1 MFKLENLNQIN
12 DLNYGPISRGN
23 KYKYIIIN
31 ESNDNKKYEIGK
43 RYKQDIVFYNDL
55 FDMSSHKFLKLKG
68 FKIMEIKTFDTSTIF
83 ENIVNDFKIVREINY
98 LNLLNSDDVTEN
110 MISAI
115 KNHEEIVLN
124 AFLNSKEKIYLEVV
138 INSGV
143 HKYLDEIITEYIN
156 GKTKYEDMVSL
167 IIREY
172 GRNKDLDYFINDDDN
187 SLIQKEVLN
196 IGRPQDLDLMQ
207 NKNKM
212 SNNELRLIL
221 SHGRKKDIEHYSKIC
236 NSFFEDTINRM
247 IINTYNDD
255 FIDDCIKI
263 YYNDSL
269 LMDFIVKYANKKQLD
284 ILVKNNSQSV
294 RLSVAKREYKEH
306 LDKLANDDNI
316 HIYEFVSEKL
326 KDLNSI

>member
-43 RYKQDIVFYNDL
+43 RYKQDIVFYNEL
-55 FDMSSHKFLKLKG
+55 SGLPSYAISKSEN
-68 FKIMEIKTFDTSTIF
+68 FKIMEIKLFGKTYYDIAS
-83 ENIVNDFKIVREINY
+83 DFKIVREINY
-98 LNLLNSDDVTEN
+98 LDLLDSDDIVEN

-115 KNHEEIVLN
+115 KNHEEIVLDT
-124 AFLNSKEKIYLEVV
+124 FLNSKQKVYLKVV
-138 INSGV
+138 IDSGIY
-143 HKYLDEIITEYIN
+143 KYLDKIITEYTN
-156 GKTKYEDMVSL
+156 GETKYEDMVSL

-172 GRNKDLDYFINDDDN
+172 GRNKDLDYFINDDD
-187 SLIQKEVLN
+187 SILQKDVLS

-221 SHGRKKDIEHYSKIC
+221 NHGRKKDIAHYSKIC
-236 NSFFEDTINRM
+236 NAFFKDTINEM
-247 IINTYNDD
+247 IVKTYNDD

-263 YYNDSL
+263 YHNDSL
-269 LMDFIVKYANKKQLD
+269 LMNSIVKYANKKQLD
-284 ILVKNNSQSV
+284 ILVKHNSPTV
-294 RLSVAKREYKEH
+294 RLAVAKREYKEH
-306 LDKLANDDNI
+306 LDKLANDSNI

-326 KDLNSI
+326 KDLNCI

>member
-98 LNLLNSDDVTEN
+98 LNLLNSDDIVEN

-124 AFLNSKEKIYLEVV
+124 AFLNSKENIYLKVV
-138 INSGV
+138 VNSRIY
-143 HKYLDEIITEYIN
+143 KYLDEIITEYIN
-156 GKTKYEDMVSL
+156 GKAEYEHIVSL
-167 IIREY
+167 IIKKH
-172 GRNKDLDYFINDDDN
+172 GRNKDLDHFIHYDN
-187 SLIQKEVLN
+187 SLMQKEILD
-196 IGRPQDLDLMQ
+196 IGRPQDLNLMQ
-207 NKNKM
+207 NKSKM
-212 SNNELRLIL
+212 SNNQLKEIL
-221 SHGRKKDIEHYSKIC
+221 SHGRKKDIEYYS
-236 NSFFEDTINRM
+236 NTNNPFFIDTMNEM
-247 IINTYNDD
+247 IIKTYNDD
-255 FIDDCIKI
+255 FIDDCINI
-263 YYNDSL
+263 YYDDSL
-269 LMDFIVKYANKKQLD
+269 LMEYIVKYANKKQLD
-284 ILVKNNSQSV
+284 ILVKHNSYAV
-294 RLSVAKREYKEH
+294 RLAVAKREYKEH
-306 LDKLANDDNI
+306 LEKLVNDSNEEVF
-316 HIYEFVSEKL
+316 EFVSEKL
-326 KDLNSI
+326 KKLNRV

>member
-1 MFKLENLNQIN
+1 MFKVENLDQIN
-12 DLNYGPISRGN
+12 SLTYKPIDRKN

-31 ESNDNKKYEIGK
+31 KQYVDKKYEIGK
-43 RYKQDIVFYNDL
+43 RYKHDIVFYNNL
-55 FDMSSHKFLKLKG
+55 FGLPSYAISKSEN
-68 FKIMEIKTFDTSTIF
+68 FKIMEIKLFGKTYYDIAS
-83 ENIVNDFKIVREINY
+83 DFKIVREINY
-98 LNLLNSDDVTEN
+98 LDLLDSDDVVEN

-115 KNHEEIVLN
+115 KNHEEIVLD

-143 HKYLDEIITEYIN
+143 HKYLDEIITEYTN
-156 GKTKYEDMVSL
+156 GETKYEDMVSL

-172 GRNKDLDYFINDDDN
+172 GRNKDLDFFVNDDDG

-221 SHGRKKDIEHYSKIC
+221 NHGRKKDIEHYSKIC
-236 NSFFEDTINRM
+236 NSFFEDTINKM
-247 IINTYNDD
+247 IIKTYNDD

-294 RLSVAKREYKEH
+294 RLSVAKCEYKEH

>member
-115 KNHEEIVLN
+115 KNHEEIILN
-124 AFLNSKEKIYLEVV
+124 AFLDSKEIIYLKFV

-143 HKYLDEIITEYIN
+143 YKYSNKIITEYMN
-156 GKTKYEDMVSL
+156 GKSKYENL
-167 IIREY
+167 ISFIIKKY
-172 GRNKDLDYFINDDDN
+172 GRNKDLNYFIKYGDCFIQDD
-187 SLIQKEVLN
+187 VLS
-196 IGRPQDLDLMQ
+196 IGRPQDLNLI
-207 NKNKM
+207 KSEIKI
-212 SNNELRLIL
+212 SNAQLKTIL
-221 SHGRKKDIEHYSKIC
+221 NHGRKKDIDYYSMS
-236 NSFFEDTINRM
+236 NNHAFDDTLKEM
-247 IINTYNDD
+247 IIRTYNDD

-263 YYNDSL
+263 YYDDFL
-269 LMDFIVKYANKKQLD
+269 LMEYIVKYANKKQLD
-284 ILVKNNSQSV
+284 ILVKHDNYAV
-294 RLSVAKREYKEH
+294 RLAVAKREYKEH
-306 LDKLANDDNI
+306 L
-316 HIYEFVSEKL
+316 EKL
-326 KDLNSI
+326 INDPNEELSELVSKKLKKLNRV

>member
-1 MFKLENLNQIN
+1 MFKVENLNQIN
-12 DLNYGPISRGN
+12 DFSYKPIGREN

-31 ESNDNKKYEIGK
+31 KQYTNKKYEIGK
-43 RYKQDIVFYNDL
+43 RYKQDIVFYDNL
-55 FDMSSHKFLKLKG
+55 SNLPSYPISKAKN
-68 FKIMEIKTFDTSTIF
+68 FKIMEIKIF
-83 ENIVNDFKIVREINY
+83 GKVWDDIANDFKIIREIDY
-98 LNLLNSDDVTEN
+98 SNLLNSDDIVEN

-124 AFLNSKEKIYLEVV
+124 AFLNSKENIYLKVV
-138 INSGV
+138 VNSGIY
-143 HKYLDEIITEYIN
+143 KYLDEIITEYKIN
-156 GKTKYEDMVSL
+156 GKTEYEHIVSL
-167 IIREY
+167 IIKKY
-172 GRNKDLDYFINDDDN
+172 GRNKDLDHFIHYDN
-187 SLIQKEVLN
+187 SLMQKEILN
-196 IGRPQDLDLMQ
+196 IGRPQDLNLMQ

-221 SHGRKKDIEHYSKIC
+221 NHGRKKDIEHYSKIC
-236 NSFFEDTINRM
+236 NIFFKDTINKA

-263 YYNDSL
+263 YYNDLL

>member
-1 MFKLENLNQIN
+1 
-12 DLNYGPISRGN
+12 
-23 KYKYIIIN
+23 
-31 ESNDNKKYEIGK
+31 
-43 RYKQDIVFYNDL
+43 
-55 FDMSSHKFLKLKG
+55 
-68 FKIMEIKTFDTSTIF
+68 MEIKLFGKKYYDIAS
-83 ENIVNDFKIVREINY
+83 DFKIVREINY
-98 LNLLNSDDVTEN
+98 LDLLDSDDIVEN

-115 KNHEEIVLN
+115 KNHEEIVLDT
-124 AFLNSKEKIYLEVV
+124 FLNSKQKVYLKVV
-138 INSGV
+138 IDSGIY
-143 HKYLDEIITEYIN
+143 KYLDKIITEYTN
-156 GKTKYEDMVSL
+156 GKTKYEDMASL

-172 GRNKDLDYFINDDDN
+172 GRNKDLDFFVNDDD
-187 SLIQKEVLN
+187 SPLIQKEILN

-236 NSFFEDTINRM
+236 NSFFKDTINKM
-247 IINTYNDD
+247 IIKTYNDD
-255 FIDDCIKI
+255 FIDNCIKI

-326 KDLNSI
+326 KELNSI